1 MLTSVCADETSRTVG
16 HGVVVVTSCV
26 IDAGGMC
33 VSFGRA
39 VPVSGGLFSL
49 FHVTRGDRKNGRDRF
64 AKTRNGEFVTYVNK
78 TDEITVGHE
87 DVVVD
92 T

>member
-39 VPVSGGLFSL
+39 VLVSGGPFSL

-64 AKTRNGEFVTYVNK
+64 AKNYERRARDIRKRNRRDHG
-78 TDEITVGHE
+78 GA
-87 DVVVD
+87 
-92 T
+92 